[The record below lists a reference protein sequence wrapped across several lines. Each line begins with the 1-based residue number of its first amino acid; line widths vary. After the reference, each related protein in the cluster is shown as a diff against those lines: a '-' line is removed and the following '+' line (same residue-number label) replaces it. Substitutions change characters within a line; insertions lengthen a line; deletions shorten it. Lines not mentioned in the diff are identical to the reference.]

1 MTPNRRSDAH
11 LITIII
17 ILMAGTGG
25 GTKLWQ
31 QNLKDR
37 ALSFFFK
44 NVQKKRKK

>member
-1 MTPNRRSDAH
+1 MQAK
-11 LITIII
+11 
-17 ILMAGTGG
+17 GG
-25 GTKLWQ
+25 GVKLWQ